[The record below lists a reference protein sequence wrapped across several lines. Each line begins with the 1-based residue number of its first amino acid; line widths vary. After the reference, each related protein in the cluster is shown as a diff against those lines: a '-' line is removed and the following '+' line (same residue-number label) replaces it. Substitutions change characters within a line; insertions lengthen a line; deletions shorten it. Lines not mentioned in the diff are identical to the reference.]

1 LIDSRHIPPC
11 PPGRQVDIL
20 FRQPVLAPG
29 GVHLAA
35 MVFKPRGQAEPLP
48 AIVEMTPYG
57 VDRLYADGVRFAN
70 EGFVFVAVDCRGT
83 GDSEGVLA
91 PVVNEAGDYT
101 AVFDWLQAQP
111 WCDGQVAT
119 YGGSYSGMNQ
129 WLALAT
135 GHPALRTIVPSVAP
149 LPPGLASGGIPAHF
163 HLKWAALGGSHGT
176 HGAWGADAGYW
187 NRLLEDLA
195 AGAPA
200 SRGADGSA
208 FGHAMPWLL
217 RFQQYPSQG
226 AFWDAFLPSPEVLAH
241 TRVPVLSINGQHDLF
256 IVSALAY
263 HRRFMQW
270 AHPDA
275 CRDSHLVI
283 GPWSHAGSADA
294 HPQVG
299 NLRFAEASR
308 FDVQGLVLAWYRWVM
323 QGGDKP
329 AALGHPVLWY
339 ACGEEAWH
347 GCDRLEDI
355 TAGPL
360 VQALAGTAGPNDVFH
375 SGWLAQDAS
384 ENGPNLFRCDPHD
397 DDLLAIEH
405 LERADAVMGADAAA
419 VGSRPPN
426 NLYFALAGEEPTSQ
440 AYATHLR
447 GQGLVYHSAP
457 LDEPLALAGSPVLDL
472 RCAVDQPD
480 ADLAMLLYEI
490 RADGQV
496 IFLSSDLLRLRCRH
510 GADDPTPVTPGEP
523 MTVRFGA
530 ARFFARTLAR
540 HSRLRLVVR
549 HAMGLDFQRN
559 GHSGK
564 PVHEETLADRR
575 VAEVTVFHHGPE
587 RSRVMLPLAAIHP
600 TVDMKV

>member
-1 LIDSRHIPPC
+1 MIDSRNTPPA
-11 PPGRQVDIL
+11 PPGANVDIL
-20 FRQPVLAPG
+20 FRQPVPAPG
-29 GVHLAA
+29 GTQLAA
-35 MVFKPRGQAEPLP
+35 MVFRPRGQTVPLP
-48 AIVEMTPYG
+48 VIVEMLPYG
-57 VDRLYADGVRFAN
+57 VDMCYADGVRFAN

-83 GDSEGVLA
+83 GDSEGTFA
-91 PVVNEAGDYT
+91 PVVNDAADFA
-101 AVFDWLQAQP
+101 AVFDWLQTQP

-135 GHPALRTIVPSVAP
+135 GHPALRTIVPFVAP

-176 HGAWGADAGYW
+176 YGAWAADAGNW
-187 NRLLEDLA
+187 NRLSEDLA

-200 SRGADGSA
+200 SRGADGSV
-208 FGHAMPWLL
+208 FGHAMPWLQH
-217 RFQQYPSQG
+217 FQQHPSQD
-226 AFWDAFLPSPEVLAH
+226 AFWDAYLPSPEVLAL

-275 CRDSHLVI
+275 RRDCHLVI
-283 GPWSHAGSADA
+283 GPWSHSGSADA

-299 NLRFAEASR
+299 NLRFADASR
-308 FDVQGLVLAWYRWVM
+308 IDVQGLVLAWYRWVM
-323 QGGDKP
+323 QGGEKP
-329 AALGHPVLWY
+329 AALGHRVLWY

-347 GCDRLEDI
+347 GCDRLEDVA
-355 TAGPL
+355 AGPL
-360 VQALAGTAGPNDVFH
+360 VQALAGTPGTNDIFH
-375 SGWLAQDAS
+375 SGWLARDAA
-384 ENGPNLFRCDPHD
+384 ETAPNQFRCDPRD
-397 DDLLAIEH
+397 EDLLAIEH
-405 LERADAVMGADAAA
+405 QERADAVMRAEAAA
-419 VGSRPPN
+419 VGSHPPN

-457 LDEPLALAGSPVLDL
+457 LDEPLALAGCPSLEL

-490 RADGQV
+490 RADGQA
-496 IFLSSDLLRLRCRH
+496 IFLSSDLLRLRYRH
-510 GADDPTPVTPGEP
+510 GLDHPTPVTPGET

-559 GHSGK
+559 GNSGK
-564 PVHEETLADRR
+564 PVQQETLADRR
-575 VAEVTVFHHGPE
+575 VAQVTVIHDGPE
-587 RSRVMLPLAAIHP
+587 RSRLLLPLASLHP
-600 TVDMKV
+600 TVDMTT